1 MGTSDKSYLEAS
13 PLAKRY
19 TGPVYEQ
26 QGELNGNFL
35 AKLCLAFQVKMN
47 EAPVLNAKFLPGLG
61 LQHI

>member
-1 MGTSDKSYLEAS
+1 MGTSDKSCLEAS
-13 PLAKRY
+13 LLAKRY

-47 EAPVLNAKFLPGLG
+47 EAPMLNAEASARTGLAT
-61 LQHI
+61 H